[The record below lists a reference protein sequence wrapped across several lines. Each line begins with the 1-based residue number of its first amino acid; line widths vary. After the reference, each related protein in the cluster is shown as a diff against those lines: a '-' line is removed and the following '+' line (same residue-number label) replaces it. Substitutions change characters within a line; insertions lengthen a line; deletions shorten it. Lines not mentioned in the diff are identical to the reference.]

1 MTTAS
6 ALAERVDL
14 AIHAGSDTPI
24 TVSVTGN
31 DDEPVWLD
39 TWTSKLIVARNKVT
53 AKLILTSADGDIDHY
68 PDTGAVN
75 ELVVH
80 LDADDTR
87 LLQGDYDYELKGT
100 DGDGNEYVLM
110 WGTLTVQATADRS
123 EA

>member
-1 MTTAS
+1 MTIAS

-14 AIHAGSDTPI
+14 SIHAGSDTPI
-24 TVSVTGN
+24 TVAVTGN

-39 TWTSKLIVARNKVT
+39 TWTSKLIVSRNLS
-53 AKLILTSADGDIDHY
+53 AKLTLTSADGDIDHY
-68 PDTGAVN
+68 PNTDAIN

-80 LDADDTR
+80 FGADETR
-87 LLQGDYDYELKGT
+87 LLSGVYDYELKGT
-100 DGDGNEYVLM
+100 DGDGGEHVLM